1 MEHEDRNETI
11 RLKMLDEIA
20 DIEAFISNRSLEAL
34 FEERMCQKAV
44 VMSLVNLGE
53 LSKSFTQSY
62 LDSMPEIPWKAIRGF
77 RNIAVH
83 QYGAID
89 FRFVLVFKL
98 YLAMVCQSS
107 DRSLIGVHDDHMCII
122 PHQKRFDL

>member
-89 FRFVLVFKL
+89 FKDVYKTVIEDIPELKAVLN
-98 YLAMVCQSS
+98 
-107 DRSLIGVHDDHMCII
+107 
-122 PHQKRFDL
+122 KRGNNSP